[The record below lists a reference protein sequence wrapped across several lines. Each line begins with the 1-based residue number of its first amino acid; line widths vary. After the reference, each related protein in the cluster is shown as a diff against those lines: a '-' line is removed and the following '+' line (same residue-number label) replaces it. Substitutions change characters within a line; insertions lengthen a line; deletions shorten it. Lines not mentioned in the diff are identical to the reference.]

1 MNRRSLILKGL
12 LKTRTRVAIT
22 LFVSIAAVALGV
34 SLVPGSKAQR
44 GSLNNASTKKASLA
58 SKNFDARLMAT
69 QDVER
74 LAQNSQRGLGKNG
87 VIDVA
92 RQQAAGIVDGL
103 AALKSRVPN
112 ASIQLS
118 PLTAAVEIVDGNGA
132 LTGNNRGMTGEMIVR
147 NFISAN
153 KELYG
158 LNDIDIANLRFLGE
172 SDSPSGIKMV
182 RVEQMVRS
190 TPIFQSETRFILDRN
205 GRVVRSLG
213 SMIPKADEAADS
225 NAGIMTPEQALRAT
239 MRQLGVD
246 LDGSQ
251 FRRVNS
257 DDEEVSKIAVDDA
270 RIEGNVTS
278 KIVYFPVAPGVL
290 VPAWSQVVFGND
302 ADWYVLVDARDGTM
316 LWRKN
321 IKSNVSTHNAR
332 FRVYVQADGT
342 TPADSPA
349 PQSPSAAVPGG
360 GTQFGAI
367 SPTIVS
373 MFTAMDPLASQN
385 GWIDDCPGGICT
397 ANETQTIGNNV
408 HAYMDRV
415 GGAGAGGANQPDT
428 AASSVLDGN
437 GKPIGNPDANGR
449 NRDFLGT
456 APRDFETNYL
466 PPPQGG
472 NPEAGQTATGNGNNG
487 TLPVDQYRRGMLT
500 QLFYVSNWYH
510 DKLFALG
517 FNEGAGNF
525 QQTNFSG
532 TGLGGDRVLAEGQDS
547 SSTDNANFSTPPDG
561 QSGRAQMFRF
571 IGPTVDRD
579 GSLDTEVLIHE
590 LTHGTSN
597 RLIGNAAGL
606 VWDPGTGMGE
616 GWSDFYAMSLLNN
629 TNADDPNASYATG
642 AYATYKAFGIVS
654 YTDNYV
660 YGIRRFP
667 YSTNNTVNPLT
678 WADVD
683 DYTNNL
689 SGGIA
694 PDPLGNNI
702 GGAQEVHN
710 TGEIWALS
718 LWEVRSRII
727 AANAGSVPT
736 GNQKTLQLVTD
747 GMKLTPSNPSYVQAR
762 DAIIS
767 ADCATNACA
776 NEDSIW
782 NGFADRGLGY
792 GAKVSSAYGFAPIAT
807 HQGIAESFSAPSLDI
822 QSVTVDDSIGN
833 NNGAI
838 DPNEPVRITV
848 ALKNPWRSASKNVA
862 AATATLT
869 TSTPGVVI
877 TDGNSSYPAIPAQG
891 SAVGDTFA
899 FTVPAAATCGQSL
912 NFTVMPN
919 SSLSGQVPLQ
929 ISFRVGAPAG
939 TGAPITYT
947 RTPGAP
953 LAIQDLRPRGTIDS
967 QTITDDFEIADIN
980 VRIDSITHTFPGD
993 VTFGIKAPN
1002 SYGVDLVTFIGGAV
1016 AGGGDGDN
1024 ITNMVID
1031 NQAVGDM
1038 LLATNA
1044 QAPYTGSWLPIA
1056 NSPSWPV
1063 LGFGP
1068 QEPVGELNKLNGTS
1082 TLGTWRVLASDQ
1094 AAGDVGT
1101 LNSWSLIVTPR
1112 AFACTPYVAA
1122 VNPTFTPAAAISRQ
1136 QGTPPGAAVQVGTVT
1151 DPDTPIANLTVTQI
1165 AGGTATGVTVSG
1177 ITVNPGTGAVSAV
1190 VSASCSATAGT
1201 VRFQVSDG
1209 TNTGTGDLQVNIT
1222 ANTAPTLTA
1231 PANQTVVFGQGAAYP
1246 TTSSDNGTM
1255 TYSVV
1260 STTPAMTTPP
1270 SISPTGVVSVA
1281 NSGPIGAHT
1290 IVIRATDN
1298 CGAFTDASFTVTV
1311 NQAATTTVVQT
1322 AQNAPTYG
1330 QSTTITASVAA
1341 NPPGGGVPQGTVNF
1355 LDGATPIAACQNVA
1369 LNGLGSAAC
1378 SLNTLGAGTH
1388 TINVNYSGNTNYLAS
1403 SGSAQQT
1410 VLKAALNITASSHN
1424 VTYGD
1429 AVPTITPTFS
1439 GFVLGE
1445 SSANLT
1451 TQPNCST
1458 TYTQGAGAAGSPY
1471 PTSCT
1476 GAVSANYAFNYI
1488 NGSINVAKKGLT
1500 VTADNKTRAYGAAN
1514 PALTATIT
1522 GFIGADNAGN
1532 STTGTAGLSTT
1543 ATATS
1548 PVGNYPI
1555 TATLGTLASS
1565 NYTFTTFNAGTLSIT
1580 AVQLTV
1586 TANNQTRVY
1595 GAPNP
1600 TLTYSITGF
1609 VNGEGVGVVTGTP
1622 NITTTANAT
1631 SAPGTYPITTAQG
1644 TLAAPNYT
1652 FTTANG
1658 TLTVT
1663 QAATTTTITN
1673 AAALGNPTS
1682 AGQSYAV
1689 NWSTTPVAPATGTPT
1704 GNVTVSDG
1712 AGATCTAAVA
1722 AGTCNLTSATSGTKT
1737 ITATYAGDANFTGS
1751 TSQSVQHNV
1760 VNGLTGNVKQF
1771 IAFGT
1776 NTNLAGVTMTLLNT
1790 GTQQAVTT
1798 TTDANGNYSFST
1810 ALGQSYTITPS
1821 GLGKAFE
1828 ATSRTYTNVAGNISG
1843 ADFIAYDVPGPNAIP
1858 RSARVSSQIA
1868 TQGQPVTVPVLITT
1882 TGVETKVSFSVEY
1895 PTGPLGVPTVTCG
1908 TGAVNCTLTV
1918 DNSLAGKTGI
1928 TVTPANSNPLTAGT
1942 RELVKITFPTQSN
1955 PATSAAIKFGDFPQA
1970 KDVRN
1975 AENNPLPM
1983 LYWTD
1988 GLVSFTGGTLLDGA
2002 TISGR
2007 VLNANGQGV
2016 RNATVTII
2024 DPVGNRRTA
2033 TTGSF
2038 GNYTFEGLELGR
2050 DYLITVTSKRY
2061 RFPTRTVNLTEN
2073 LSGVDLTG
2081 LE

>member
-1 MNRRSLILKGL
+1 MYLRRNIALVVFVISLAVLSSAYALVVGANDDTDKTFEVNPDFPVVQAYNSTGTSGSRSEVEKPNVGNRVEATSFTNSSAITITDCPNPCPASGQAASLYPSPIVVSGEVGVVQRVSVTLNGFSHAFPADVDFLLVSPSGRKSVLMSDFGAGSPGVSNINIGLDDYAANPIPSTVTGNTGVPFVSGTYRPANSGTTDLFPAPAPASPYTYTLSAFNGDSPNGTWNLYIIDDANLDGGSLSGGWTITFDTRPTPPAAGEILISEF
-12 LKTRTRVAIT
+12 RTRGAGTTPPGSDGSADEFIEIYNNTDQSITIIDAIPGADPTSPTGAGWRFAGAQGATETTFLVLPQTLSTAGPLALPPRGYFLISTQPTTPSPAGNTYSLATYPTGTGITASGSANVSVNPASATVGFLPDDVGLAVFSTANAVSARRLDSVGYSSVTNADYFEGTGLSPASGITVAGQHSWT
-22 LFVSIAAVALGV
+22 RKAIAP
-34 SLVPGSKAQR
+34 VPGNYA
-44 GSLNNASTKKASLA
+44 LIP
-58 SKNFDARLMAT
+58 
-69 QDVER
+69 QD
-74 LAQNSQRGLGKNG
+74 
-87 VIDVA
+87 
-92 RQQAAGIVDGL
+92 
-103 AALKSRVPN
+103 
-112 ASIQLS
+112 
-118 PLTAAVEIVDGNGA
+118 
-132 LTGNNRGMTGEMIVR
+132 TGNNANDFVLVATDGATYSGVASTLGAPGPQRGPTFTANTTTAAPHHSTGGVEADEMTIIDPLQNEATAPNAVRDVAPVTNGSLGTAKFRRRFTNDSGLPIV
-147 NFISAN
+147 A
-153 KELYG
+153 
-158 LNDIDIANLRFLGE
+158 LRY
-172 SDSPSGIKMV
+172 
-182 RVEQMVRS
+182 
-190 TPIFQSETRFILDRN
+190 
-205 GRVVRSLG
+205 RVV
-213 SMIPKADEAADS
+213 
-225 NAGIMTPEQALRAT
+225 
-239 MRQLGVD
+239 D
-246 LDGSQ
+246 L
-251 FRRVNS
+251 
-257 DDEEVSKIAVDDA
+257 
-270 RIEGNVTS
+270 
-278 KIVYFPVAPGVL
+278 
-290 VPAWSQVVFGND
+290 
-302 ADWYVLVDARDGTM
+302 
-316 LWRKN
+316 
-321 IKSNVSTHNAR
+321 ST
-332 FRVYVQADGT
+332 
-342 TPADSPA
+342 
-349 PQSPSAAVPGG
+349 
-360 GTQFGAI
+360 
-367 SPTIVS
+367 
-373 MFTAMDPLASQN
+373 
-385 GWIDDCPGGICT
+385 
-397 ANETQTIGNNV
+397 
-408 HAYMDRV
+408 RV
-415 GGAGAGGANQPDT
+415 GGSVPVGQADLRLLNSPTQSITLTDTTSVTSQALTLQTPAAQSSGGGVN
-428 AASSVLDGN
+428 SS
-437 GKPIGNPDANGR
+437 
-449 NRDFLGT
+449 
-456 APRDFETNYL
+456 
-466 PPPQGG
+466 
-472 NPEAGQTATGNGNNG
+472 
-487 TLPVDQYRRGMLT
+487 
-500 QLFYVSNWYH
+500 
-510 DKLFALG
+510 
-517 FNEGAGNF
+517 
-525 QQTNFSG
+525 
-532 TGLGGDRVLAEGQDS
+532 LAEGVITTTAPLANGA
-547 SSTDNANFSTPPDG
+547 STVVEFNLGVEALGAYRLRVIVEGLTVPPNGGPIRDFFDVAGMMNAGDL
-561 QSGRAQMFRF
+561 
-571 IGPTVDRD
+571 TV
-579 GSLDTEVLIHE
+579 VAPA
-590 LTHGTSN
+590 
-597 RLIGNAAGL
+597 AAG
-606 VWDPGTGMGE
+606 V
-616 GWSDFYAMSLLNN
+616 
-629 TNADDPNASYATG
+629 
-642 AYATYKAFGIVS
+642 
-654 YTDNYV
+654 
-660 YGIRRFP
+660 
-667 YSTNNTVNPLT
+667 
-678 WADVD
+678 
-683 DYTNNL
+683 
-689 SGGIA
+689 
-694 PDPLGNNI
+694 
-702 GGAQEVHN
+702 
-710 TGEIWALS
+710 
-718 LWEVRSRII
+718 
-727 AANAGSVPT
+727 AANAGDLVISEFRLRGPSGANDEFIEIQNVSAS
-736 GNQKTLQLVTD
+736 NILVTD
-747 GMKLTPSNPSYVQAR
+747 SGAGTGYALAASNGVAR
-762 DAIIS
+762 CVIP
-767 ADCATNACA
+767 
-776 NEDSIW
+776 
-782 NGFADRGLGY
+782 NG
-792 GAKVSSAYGFAPIAT
+792 
-807 HQGIAESFSAPSLDI
+807 
-822 QSVTVDDSIGN
+822 TVLR
-833 NNGAI
+833 
-838 DPNEPVRITV
+838 V
-848 ALKNPWRSASKNVA
+848 
-862 AATATLT
+862 
-869 TSTPGVVI
+869 
-877 TDGNSSYPAIPAQG
+877 
-891 SAVGDTFA
+891 
-899 FTVPAAATCGQSL
+899 GQSYL
-912 NFTVMPN
+912 CTN
-919 SSLSGQVPLQ
+919 SVAYSLSGYATGNATYTTDIPDNAGIALFNTSVAANFTLANRLDAVGSTSEANTLYREGAGYSPLTPFS
-929 ISFRVGAPAG
+929 IDYSFYRDECGKGGSITDMAPCSTNGAPKDTNNNA
-939 TGAPITYT
+939 A
-947 RTPGAP
+947 
-953 LAIQDLRPRGTIDS
+953 
-967 QTITDDFEIADIN
+967 DF
-980 VRIDSITHTFPGD
+980 VF
-993 VTFGIKAPN
+993 
-1002 SYGVDLVTFIGGAV
+1002 VDT
-1016 AGGGDGDN
+1016 
-1024 ITNMVID
+1024 
-1031 NQAVGDM
+1031 
-1038 LLATNA
+1038 
-1044 QAPYTGSWLPIA
+1044 
-1056 NSPSWPV
+1056 
-1063 LGFGP
+1063 
-1068 QEPVGELNKLNGTS
+1068 NGTS
-1082 TLGTWRVLASDQ
+1082 AGAGQRLGAPGPENMASPFSVSAVSPDVVPLDSTVGNGGSSTESPAPPNVVRNFTSDPANNSTFGTLDLRFRYVNNAGVPITRLRYRIIDQTTFPAPSGFSDLRSRTSTLVVVSGINDPATCLASNGVATTPCTINVQGTTLEQPPSSPNGSAFNSTMSAGTVTLGTPL
-1094 AAGDVGT
+1094 AAGASINSRFLFGIQQTGTAKVCMMAETVPETQTQPFCFGVG
-1101 LNSWSLIVTPR
+1101 NG
-1112 AFACTPYVAA
+1112 
-1122 VNPTFTPAAAISRQ
+1122 PTFTPAAAISRQ

-1209 TNTGTGDLQVNIT
+1209 VNTGTGDLQVNIT

-1565 NYTFTTFNAGTLSIT
+1565 NYSFTTFNAGTLSIT

-1622 NITTTANAT
+1622 SITTTANAT

-1918 DNSLAGKTGI
+1918 NNSLAGKVGI
-1928 TVTPANSNPLTAGT
+1928 TVTPFNSNPIPAGT

-1955 PATSAAIKFGDFPQA
+1955 PATSAAIKFGDFPTA

-2007 VLNANGQGV
+2007 VTTAAGQGL
-2016 RNATVTII
+2016 RNATVTLI
-2024 DPVGNRRTA
+2024 DTAGGRRT
-2033 TTGSF
+2033 TITSSF
-2038 GNYTFEGLELGR
+2038 GNYQFENLELGR
-2050 DYLITVTSKRY
+2050 D
-2061 RFPTRTVNLTEN
+2061 
-2073 LSGVDLTG
+2073 
-2081 LE
+2081 